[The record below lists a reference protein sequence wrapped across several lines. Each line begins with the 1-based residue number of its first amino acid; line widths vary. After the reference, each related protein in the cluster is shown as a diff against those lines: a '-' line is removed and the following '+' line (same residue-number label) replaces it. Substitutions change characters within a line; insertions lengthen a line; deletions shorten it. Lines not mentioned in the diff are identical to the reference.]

1 MKFVDLLE
9 NENTHVL
16 HVALKK
22 HLKTDVVKYIFLIGL
37 WKYSLETNGRFSSY
51 FRTQSIKFRF
61 ELLLIKEKMI
71 ELHIDLLQNLQQ
83 AIFVFNIPSAV

>member
-22 HLKTDVVKYIFLIGL
+22 HLKTDVVKYIFLIQ
-37 WKYSLETNGRFSSY
+37 N
-51 FRTQSIKFRF
+51 SINFRF